1 MSLASFLRRP
11 QTATAEATTTGA
23 GAATAS
29 TRLYYASDIHGTET
43 LWRKF
48 LGAAAAYRA
57 GVLVMGGDVAG
68 KVVVPLLRRDDPAAG
83 GVPPATPGGGAT
95 ETAGDTE
102 VDAAAAHTPAWDF
115 ELFGQHQLL
124 RGEDQAQD
132 AERRVRANGMY
143 PHRMTAA
150 EARRVAALP
159 EADRERW
166 FAQVMLETFA
176 RWLELAD
183 ERLGDSDVRCFLMP
197 GNDDPPGID
206 DALAHAHRVEACDE
220 RLVEFHGHEML
231 SLGYSN
237 ITPFHS
243 PRELHEDELYRR
255 VERLAEQ
262 LRSPERAVF
271 NLHVPPYDS
280 TLDTAAELD
289 NDLRVVTIGAEPK
302 LIPVGSTAVREL
314 IQRYQPLVALH
325 GHVHESPGAVHIGRT
340 LCLNPGSAYHT
351 GRISGCLVT
360 LDRDRVRHQFVTG

>member
-1 MSLASFLRRP
+1 MSLAGPLRRRSAHQP
-11 QTATAEATTTGA
+11 AETATAATTT
-23 GAATAS
+23 
-29 TRLYYASDIHGTET
+29 TRLYYASDIHGTEA

-48 LGAAAAYRA
+48 LAAAAGYRA

-68 KVVVPLLRRDDPAAG
+68 KVVVPLLRCEPGNGASDDPSW
-83 GVPPATPGGGAT
+83 
-95 ETAGDTE
+95 E
-102 VDAAAAHTPAWDF
+102 F
-115 ELFGQHQLL
+115 ELFGQHELL
-124 RGEDQAQD
+124 RGEAEAEA

-143 PHRMTAA
+143 PHRMSAA

-159 EADRERW
+159 EAEREGW
-166 FAQVMLETFA
+166 FAQVMLETFE
-176 RWLELAD
+176 RWLALAD
-183 ERLGDSDVRCFLMP
+183 ERLGASDVRCFLMP

-206 DALAHAHRVEACDE
+206 VALARADRVEACDE
-220 RLVEFHGHEML
+220 RLVEFDGHEML

-237 ITPFHS
+237 ITPFDS
-243 PRELHEDELYRR
+243 PRELPEDELYRR

-262 LRSPERAVF
+262 LRAPARAIF

-289 NDLRVVTIGAEPK
+289 GELRVVTIGAEPK

-314 IQRYQPLVALH
+314 IERYQPLVALH

-351 GRISGCLVT
+351 GRISGCLVK
-360 LDRDRVRHQFVTG
+360 LEGDRAHHQFVTG